1 MRPDRSL
8 FDTADDEAE
17 QRADARA
24 EASARAGRTVSH
36 GAVKRWLE
44 SWGTAKRLPRPRVGD

>member
-17 QRADARA
+17 QRA
-24 EASARAGRTVSH
+24 EASVQAGRLVSH
-36 GAVKRWLE
+36 DAVKRWLG
-44 SWGTAKRLPRPRVGD
+44 SWGSAKRLPRPRVGD